1 MKRTCFRPVMTVIAA
16 ACLLPAALHAQTT
29 LQSPPGGQL
38 GESAAQPGGQAAGT
52 SMATDMTTNM
62 VIQPV
67 SPAASI
73 SQPYPQTFPGLVPG
87 EREGLR
93 FRAMAGVERD
103 DNVLRTNAGQISDT
117 ITGLGLGLRYTKR
130 ISQQVVVLDVEA
142 NQYNYDRLNT
152 DYNTLNYAAAWN
164 WRFGQLDGVASAER
178 RQFRDVTAN
187 GAVGIINR
195 RTERQELLEGRYRLG
210 AAWRVLAGVQN
221 NTVRSNDPTAW
232 DGNNEVRSV
241 RFGGAYEFASGSS
254 ITARWRIGDGEYS
267 SAPAAAGADF
277 DDNEVDVALRWLF
290 SPRTTINARIGHLD
304 REHNGAPGRDFSGIV
319 ANADVSYAITAKT
332 SVVGGYARD
341 LGSYLGGTAGHL
353 SSDRWFVG
361 PTWRATELITVN
373 ARYEHETRRWEDVVG
388 SPDAG
393 RRDRFNVLAAGV
405 DWSIRRSITL
415 SAQLRNERRS
425 SSLPAFNY
433 RANVIGLSARL
444 TI

>member
-1 MKRTCFRPVMTVIAA
+1 MKRTCFRPVMTAIAA

-38 GESAAQPGGQAAGT
+38 GESASQPAGQSAAT
-52 SMATDMTTNM
+52 PMTVDATTNM
-62 VIQPV
+62 ATSV

-73 SQPYPQTFPGLVPG
+73 SQPFPQTFPGLLPG
-87 EREGLR
+87 DREGLR

-103 DNVLRTNAGQISDT
+103 DNVLRTSAGQISDT

-142 NQYNYDRLNT
+142 NQYNYDRLGT

-164 WRFGQLDGVASAER
+164 FRFGQVDGVASAER

-187 GAVGIINR
+187 GAVGIVNR

-210 AAWRVLAGVQN
+210 AAWRILAGLQN
-221 NTVRSNDPTAW
+221 NTTRSNDPTAW
-232 DGNNEVRSV
+232 DGNQEVRSV

-254 ITARWRIGDGEYS
+254 ITARWRVGDGEFQN
-267 SAPAAAGADF
+267 APAGAGAGF
-277 DDNEVDVALRWLF
+277 DDNEVDVSLRWLF
-290 SPRTTINARIGHLD
+290 SPRTTINARLGHLD
-304 REHNGAPGRDFSGIV
+304 RDHDGAPGRNFSGV
-319 ANADVSYAITAKT
+319 VGGADVSYMITAKT
-332 SVVGGYARD
+332 SVVAGYARD

-361 PTWRATELITVN
+361 PTWRATELITVTG
-373 ARYEHETRRWEDVVG
+373 RYEHETRRFEDAAG
-388 SPDAG
+388 SPDVG
-393 RRDRFNVLAAGV
+393 RRDRFNVLSAGV